1 MGLVCRVFLVSSSL
15 GAARPRRTPSSA
27 LPNSAIGMLVHVLS
41 GSAAMRGGIS
51 PVAFAAPG
59 GERGFGPAGLRAPGR
74 ARPEGTPRAGARPGL
89 PPAGG
94 WNIPP
99 PQGCPGLAAGVQ
111 LPPGES
117 GAAGQER
124 AGGSGGGCGGPGRSR
139 GAGRGRGRPDR
150 ASARLPGAFFAGWR
164 RLCRRVI
171 RRAATLAFPP
181 NLEVVLVK

>member
-1 MGLVCRVFLVSSSL
+1 MQL
-15 GAARPRRTPSSA
+15 GHAARRAARCLIPPSGCWFTSSA
-27 LPNSAIGMLVHVLS
+27 ALLQCAVASLRWPLQPPAAS
-41 GSAAMRGGIS
+41 GASGQPGSEPPGEPGPRGRRDRGHGQASHRRGGGIS
-51 PVAFAAPG
+51 
-59 GERGFGPAGLRAPGR
+59 
-74 ARPEGTPRAGARPGL
+74 
-89 PPAGG
+89 
-94 WNIPP
+94 PP